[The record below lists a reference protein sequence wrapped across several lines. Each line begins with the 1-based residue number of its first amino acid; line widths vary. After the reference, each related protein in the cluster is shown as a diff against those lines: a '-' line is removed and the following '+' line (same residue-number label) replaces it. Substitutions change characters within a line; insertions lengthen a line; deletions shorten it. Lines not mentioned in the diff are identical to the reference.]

1 MKKKDIQ
8 ELKNRPDAELARLVQ
23 DGSEEL
29 RVLRFDLAAGKV
41 KDISKIREL
50 RKKIARAHTF
60 MKQNASQTVPTQ
72 AKPAAP
78 TKK

>member
-1 MKKKDIQ
+1 MKKKDIE
-8 ELKNRPDAELARLVQ
+8 ELKNKPDAELARLVQ

-29 RVLRFDLAAGKV
+29 RALRFDLAAGKV

-60 MKQNASQTVPTQ
+60 MKQNASQT
-72 AKPAAP
+72 AP